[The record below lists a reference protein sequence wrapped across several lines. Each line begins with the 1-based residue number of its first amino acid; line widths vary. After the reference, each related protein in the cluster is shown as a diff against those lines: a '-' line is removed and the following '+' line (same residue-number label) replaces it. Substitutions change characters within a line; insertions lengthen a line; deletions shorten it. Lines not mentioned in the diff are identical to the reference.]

1 MVSTLLALVM
11 ALSAYAPTVAAVDDV
26 PVGRVTVDII
36 SANGSGC
43 PVGTTEV
50 EVAADNSEFA
60 LIHRSY
66 VAKVGVGAAA
76 TDFRK
81 NCQIILN
88 VKVPAGYTYGIIRAD
103 YRGRLSLQPGAQAWQ
118 GANYYFQGEAATVR
132 RIHPFQGPLRDDWA
146 TTDTVEPGAVVY
158 APCNEQRYFNINTH
172 LRVGAGT
179 SNPQTTASWISM
191 DSPDRNPN
199 NRYRFAWKRC

>member
-11 ALSAYAPTVAAVDDV
+11 ALCANAPTVAAVDDV
-26 PVGRVTVDII
+26 PVGRVAVDII

-50 EVAADNSEFA
+50 QVAADNSEFA

-66 VAKVGVGAAA
+66 VAKVGAGAGA

-81 NCQIILN
+81 NCQIVLN

-103 YRGRLSLQPGAQAWQ
+103 YRGRLSLQAGAQAWQ
-118 GANYYFQGEAATVR
+118 GANYYFQGDAVTVR
-132 RIHPFQGPLRDDWA
+132 RIHPFQGPMRDDWA

-179 SNPQTTASWISM
+179 SGQAASWISM

-199 NRYRFAWKRC
+199 SRYRFAWKRC

>member
-11 ALSAYAPTVAAVDDV
+11 ALCASTPAVAAVDEV

-66 VAKVGVGAAA
+66 VAKVGAGAGA

-81 NCQIILN
+81 NCQVTLN
-88 VKVPAGYTYGIIRAD
+88 VKVPSGYTYGIIRAD
-103 YRGRLSLQPGAQAWQ
+103 YRGRLSLQAGAQAWQ
-118 GANYYFQGEAATVR
+118 GANYYFQGDSVTVK
-132 RIHPFQGPLRDDWA
+132 RIHPFQGPMHDDWA
-146 TTDTVEPGAVVY
+146 STDTVEPGAVVY

-172 LRVGAGT
+172 LRVSAGT
-179 SNPQTTASWISM
+179 SGSASSWISM

-199 NRYRFAWKRC
+199 ARYRFAWKRC